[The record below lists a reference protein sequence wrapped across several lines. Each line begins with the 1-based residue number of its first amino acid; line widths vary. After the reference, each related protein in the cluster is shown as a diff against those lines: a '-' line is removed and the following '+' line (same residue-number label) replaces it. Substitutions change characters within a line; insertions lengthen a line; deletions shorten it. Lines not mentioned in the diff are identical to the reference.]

1 VQVPSFRHGLGKLQR
16 TKLGR
21 VVVVV
26 VTVLVVVIGVDIVVT
41 DGAKLQKRP

>member
-26 VTVLVVVIGVDIVVT
+26 VTVVVIGVDKVVT
-41 DGAKLQKRP
+41 DGAKLQKIP